1 MKRYGKSVIALVSI
15 CAVIALALAF
25 TNSVT
30 KGIIEE
36 NEKQAI
42 NESLLLVLP
51 EGEEF
56 EEIEFDPATG
66 PSSVSSVYREAGGG
80 YVFRLNATGYSSGMM
95 ILCGISADGRVSGS
109 LCLSSGETLGYE
121 KTYGDAVKG
130 ATLSTVDGVDAV
142 SGATKTTEG
151 YRNAVKDAL
160 TAFSTLKANEQ
171 KGGSAS

>member
-36 NEKQAI
+36 NEQKAI

-51 EGEEF
+51 GGENF
-56 EEIEFDPATG
+56 EEIEYDPATL
-66 PSSVSSVYREAGGG
+66 PQSVSSVYREVGGG
-80 YVFRLNATGYSSGMM
+80 YVFRLNATGYSSGMV
-95 ILCGISADGRVSGS
+95 ILCGISSDGVVSGS
-109 LCLSSGETLGYE
+109 MCLSSSETLGYE

-130 ATLSTVDGVDAV
+130 VNLSTVDGVDAI

-151 YRNAVKDAL
+151 YRGAVKDAL
-160 TAFSTLKANEQ
+160 TAFSVLKENEQ

>member
-1 MKRYGKSVIALVSI
+1 MV
-15 CAVIALALAF
+15 
-25 TNSVT
+25 
-30 KGIIEE
+30 
-36 NEKQAI
+36 
-42 NESLLLVLP
+42 
-51 EGEEF
+51 
-56 EEIEFDPATG
+56 
-66 PSSVSSVYREAGGG
+66 
-80 YVFRLNATGYSSGMM
+80 

>member
-1 MKRYGKSVIALVSI
+1 M
-15 CAVIALALAF
+15 
-25 TNSVT
+25 
-30 KGIIEE
+30 
-36 NEKQAI
+36 
-42 NESLLLVLP
+42 
-51 EGEEF
+51 
-56 EEIEFDPATG
+56 
-66 PSSVSSVYREAGGG
+66 
-80 YVFRLNATGYSSGMM
+80 FRLNATGYSSGMV

-130 ATLSTVDGVDAV
+130 VTLSTVDGVDAV